1 MKAINNVTNG
11 RGIDHMKLNLIGVYA
26 LHLAGQIVY
35 IGQAHC
41 MRSRIQHYQ
50 QEGDKEFDGYSFA
63 NLLPILERMNYPI
76 GKMYLDWVECWEIA
90 RAEPIFNRRIPK
102 MRQIEMMMPVG
113 LLRFCTDVSDR
124 EGVTTDDDFL
134 RLKESLQTLDG
145 RKLKIDSIE
154 HSALCARAQFET

>member
-1 MKAINNVTNG
+1 MNDVTNG
-11 RGIDHMKLNLIGVYA
+11 KRLEDMKPDLIGVYC
-26 LHLAGQIVY
+26 LHCAGEIVY

-41 MRSRIQHYQ
+41 IRTRIQHH
-50 QEGDKEFDGYSFA
+50 EREREKEFDGYSFA
-63 NLLPILERMNYPI
+63 NLMSTLERMNYPT

-90 RAEPIFNRRIPK
+90 RAEPILNRRIPK

-113 LLRFCTDVSDR
+113 LLRFCRNVSDR

-134 RLKESLQTLDG
+134 RLKESLQTVAG

-154 HSALCARAQFET
+154 HSALCARTQIET

>member
-11 RGIDHMKLNLIGVYA
+11 RRLDHMKPNLIGVYA

-41 MRSRIQHYQ
+41 MRSRIQHHQ
-50 QEGDKEFDGYSFA
+50 RDRDKKFDGYSFA
-63 NLLPILERMNYPI
+63 NLLPTLERMNYPI
-76 GKMYLDWVECWEIA
+76 GKMYLDWMECWEIA

-102 MRQIEMMMPVG
+102 MRQIEMMMPLG
-113 LLRFCTDVSDR
+113 LIRFCADVSER
-124 EGVTTDDDFL
+124 EGVTNDDDFL
-134 RLKESLQTLDG
+134 RLKESLQTVAG

-154 HSALCARAQFET
+154 HSALCARTQIET

>member
-11 RGIDHMKLNLIGVYA
+11 RRLDHMKPNLIGVYA

-41 MRSRIQHYQ
+41 MRSRIQHHQ
-50 QEGDKEFDGYSFA
+50 QERDKEFDGYSFA
-63 NLLPILERMNYPI
+63 NLLPILERMNYPT

-102 MRQIEMMMPVG
+102 MRQIEMMMPLG
-113 LLRFCTDVSDR
+113 LIRFCADVSER
-124 EGVTTDDDFL
+124 EGVTNDDDFL
-134 RLKESLQTLDG
+134 RLKESLQTVAG

-154 HSALCARAQFET
+154 HSALYACAQFET

>member
-11 RGIDHMKLNLIGVYA
+11 RRLDHMKPNLIGVYA

-41 MRSRIQHYQ
+41 MRSRIQHHQ
-50 QEGDKEFDGYSFA
+50 QERDKEFDGYSFA
-63 NLLPILERMNYPI
+63 NLLPILERMNYPT

-154 HSALCARAQFET
+154 RSALYASAQIET